1 MTKSYN
7 EIFNAEQKQKN
18 ELIYAANGMY
28 EARLYSHLSTK
39 EEYEAVREEYRRR
52 SRRARLENVERASS
66 PYSKGYIQADCDI
79 FYDVPG
85 KGRSAVFVDDHGEG
99 YTVDNLPKDFDPKS
113 CLFSFKYDEQTGK
126 ICSAITVEHYNDKGY
141 CDSAWFLDKEP
152 SGKYEA
158 YSFSSQ
164 ALANITYDRNRA
176 IRFGEHSAPGKWPV
190 FKAESREE
198 IDSWE
203 QKNMGITLM
212 GSDIERYD
220 RLMAKLDYAKDKL
233 MDRELEGKVSVVELA
248 AQAEEARLAAQAKE
262 ARAHQSATDLVKRYG
277 VETGYKRL
285 AELLFCGDLKAAQQ
299 LAEKLVQP
307 EPPLY
312 FDSRFAY
319 RIFGSKRRG
328 NIVDKLRAGM
338 QKARSAFGRKK
349 QKVQEALSNHS
360 EQVEKQK
367 VREALSNHEQL
378 GVKTEYIKM
387 AELLFNGDL
396 EAAQQ
401 SAEKIVKPESQDKA
415 AGKTRAGTQEARSA
429 SGRKEQKVQ
438 EALARCDKALEK
450 GIAPSQGERQK
461 SPQEEK
467 NEKGFVGKL
476 KPMMLRKLKGNSG
489 H

>member
-1 MTKSYN
+1 M
-7 EIFNAEQKQKN
+7 
-18 ELIYAANGMY
+18 
-28 EARLYSHLSTK
+28 
-39 EEYEAVREEYRRR
+39 
-52 SRRARLENVERASS
+52 
-66 PYSKGYIQADCDI
+66 
-79 FYDVPG
+79 
-85 KGRSAVFVDDHGEG
+85 
-99 YTVDNLPKDFDPKS
+99 
-113 CLFSFKYDEQTGK
+113 
-126 ICSAITVEHYNDKGY
+126 
-141 CDSAWFLDKEP
+141 
-152 SGKYEA
+152 
-158 YSFSSQ
+158 
-164 ALANITYDRNRA
+164 
-176 IRFGEHSAPGKWPV
+176 
-190 FKAESREE
+190 
-198 IDSWE
+198 
-203 QKNMGITLM
+203 
-212 GSDIERYD
+212 
-220 RLMAKLDYAKDKL
+220 
-233 MDRELEGKVSVVELA
+233 A
-248 AQAEEARLAAQAKE
+248 AQAEEARLAAQAEE

-349 QKVQEALSNHS
+349 QKVQEALSNH
-360 EQVEKQK
+360 
-367 VREALSNHEQL
+367 EQL

-450 GIAPSQGERQK
+450 ELLHRRENGR
-461 SPQEEK
+461 
-467 NEKGFVGKL
+467 NRR
-476 KPMMLRKLKGNSG
+476 RKKKTKKVLWEN
-489 H
+489 